1 MMFQSLDLKTKKLLL
16 LFLSLL
22 CWRVL
27 FAPGTCSA
35 SGTPDQTQTVYQI
48 TEQELTTLETNLAQ
62 LRSIN
67 ESLQRE
73 LQAQK
78 RELHV
83 LRQESGTLL
92 NQLQLLR
99 QRSETQQNLLINAN
113 KSLAEYATEAKRER
127 LRIKA
132 QRNTWEAVA
141 ACAIIALA
149 VK

>member
-1 MMFQSLDLKTKKLLL
+1 MMFEGFSQKEKLIMLLL
-16 LFLSLL
+16 LSLL
-22 CWRVL
+22 LCSWLGL
-27 FAPGTCSA
+27 FPATCSA
-35 SGTPDQTQTVYQI
+35 SGTPEPVYQI
-48 TEQELTTLETNLAQ
+48 TETELATLENNLAQ

-73 LQAQK
+73 LATQK

-83 LRQESGTLL
+83 LRQESSTLV

-99 QRSETQQNLLINAN
+99 RQSETQQDLLMNAN
-113 KSLAEYATEAKRER
+113 KSLAEYATEAKRTR

-132 QRNTWEAVA
+132 QRNGWAAAA
-141 ACAIIALA
+141 ACLVIALA